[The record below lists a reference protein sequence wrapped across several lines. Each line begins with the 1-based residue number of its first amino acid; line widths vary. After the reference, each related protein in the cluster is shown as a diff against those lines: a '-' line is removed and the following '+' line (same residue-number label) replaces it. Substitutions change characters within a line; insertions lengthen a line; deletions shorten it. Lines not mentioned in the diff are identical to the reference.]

1 MSGARRE
8 GGTGMPRTSEPAIN
22 AVLGEVLRRKH
33 PLWRNEIHTERT
45 GVLPRAAPRPDIVVE
60 HPGGLPVVV
69 ETQIE
74 PAAEVE
80 TNALARIGKPLQVAP
95 GTAEEVVAVRLPLD
109 LASARGDLE
118 SRILATEFQYCV
130 HTESKDGSIRW
141 PSSGWLAGSVSDLA
155 DCIERIS
162 ASESLLLRATLILER
177 AVEQAADL
185 YSQGLGAA
193 SGVDAVAILLHQE
206 SGKQT
211 DRMSMAILAN
221 AVIVHNAIAGS
232 HELPKIRDLR
242 GTIELVAPD
251 KVDRLWR
258 HILDNINY
266 WPIFYI
272 ARKIL
277 SEINEGLAG
286 PILTALSDAADEL
299 SVIGVTSL
307 HDMSG
312 RMFQRL
318 IADRKFLA
326 TFYTLPVSA
335 ALLADLA
342 IADLDVDWGN
352 RDSIMRLRVA
362 DLACGTG
369 TLLSAAY
376 QSILARHRR
385 TGGDDQQLHRPMME
399 RSLIAADIM
408 PAATHLAA
416 SMLSSAHPG
425 TTFGDTR
432 VYTMPYGQRKEP
444 GRSGVSIGA
453 LDLLGGGQTGHLFGT
468 GAKAVRGAG
477 EAVEEAPGFNEFTVP
492 EKSIDLVIMNPPFTR
507 PTNHESAAVPIPSF
521 AGFEKSE
528 DEQKAMSRALKS
540 VRSRMADPAGH
551 GNAGLASSFVDLGHG
566 KVKRGGTI
574 AFVLP
579 AAAVTGESWS
589 GTRSLLRSCY
599 TDIRIVTLALSGST
613 ARAFSADTGMAEA
626 LLVAKRTSEG
636 EQGDG
641 KVLFANLHRRPSNL
655 LESSEVAK
663 SIRSA
668 STTMSGKLRVGDN
681 LVVGNFVR
689 ATLDQG
695 GCAGLREEQVA
706 NSMLSLQE
714 GVLNLPRMHPRGI
727 SVTVLGKLGD
737 RGLVHRDINGD
748 EGRGAFDILPLVG
761 RSADV
766 ATYPA
771 LWSHSADRERS
782 LFVQPDCEG
791 RVRADKDA
799 DAVTAWNRTASRLHF
814 SLDFQLNSQS
824 LAACLTAGPTI
835 GGTAWPNFLVTD
847 PQWERPLAVA
857 ANTTLGLMAF
867 WWIGSRQQQGR
878 ARLTISR
885 LPNLS
890 VLDVRSL
897 SASQL
902 GRAEAIAEDL
912 RERKFLPANEAY
924 RDETRIAL
932 DRAVLCGLFGLPAE
946 ILEPLAVLRR
956 QWCAEPTVHGG
967 KGTRIDSE

>member
-1 MSGARRE
+1 
-8 GGTGMPRTSEPAIN
+8 MPRTSEPAIN

-33 PLWRNEIHTERT
+33 PLWRNRIHTERT
-45 GVLPRAAPRPDIVVE
+45 GVMQQAALRPDIVVE
-60 HPGGLPVVV
+60 HPGGLPVIV
-69 ETQIE
+69 ETEIE
-74 PAAEVE
+74 PAANVE
-80 TNALARIGKPLQVAP
+80 TDALARIGKPLQVAP
-95 GTAEEVVAVRLPLD
+95 GAAEQVVAVRLPRD
-109 LASARGDLE
+109 LASTGGELE
-118 SRILATEFQYCV
+118 SRILAADYRYCV
-130 HTESKDGSIRW
+130 HSQAEDGTIRW

-155 DCIERIS
+155 NCIERIS
-162 ASESLLLRATLILER
+162 VSESLLLRGTLILEL
-177 AVEQAADL
+177 AVEQTANL
-185 YSQGLGAA
+185 YSQHLESARR
-193 SGVDAVAILLHQE
+193 VDPVAKLLHQE

-211 DRMSMAILAN
+211 ARMSMAILAN
-221 AVIVHNAIAGS
+221 AVIFHNVIAAS
-232 HELPKIRDLR
+232 HRLAKIRDLR
-242 GTIELVAPD
+242 GTVQLVAPG

-258 HILDNINY
+258 HILNDINY
-266 WPIFYI
+266 WPIFDI

-277 SEINEGLAG
+277 SRIDEGLAG
-286 PILTALSDAADEL
+286 RILTALSDAADEL
-299 SVIGVTSL
+299 SGIGVTSL

-312 RMFQRL
+312 RMFQQL

-342 IADLDVDWGN
+342 IPDLDVDWGN
-352 RDSIMRLRVA
+352 RRSIELLRIA

-369 TLLSAAY
+369 ILLSAAY

-385 TGGDDQQLHRPMME
+385 TGGDDRRLHRPMME

-425 TTFGDTR
+425 TTFGHTR
-432 VYTMPYGQRKEP
+432 VYTMPYGQRKGR

-453 LDLLGGGQTGHLFGT
+453 LDLLGRGQTGHLFGT
-468 GAKAVRGAG
+468 GAKAVRGKG
-477 EAVEEAPGFNEFTVP
+477 EAAEEAPGRNEFTVP
-492 EKSIDLVIMNPPFTR
+492 EKSIDLMIMNPPFTR
-507 PTNHESAAVPIPSF
+507 PTNHESAIVPIPSF

-540 VRSRMADPAGH
+540 LRGRMSEPAGH
-551 GNAGLASSFVDLGHG
+551 GNAGLASSFVDLGHC
-566 KVKRGGTI
+566 KVKHGGTI

-636 EQGDG
+636 ERGDG
-641 KVLFANLHRRPSNL
+641 RALFANLHRRPSNL

-668 STTMSGKLRVGDN
+668 GATRSGKLRVGDN

-714 GVLNLPRMHPRGI
+714 GMLNLPRMHPQGI
-727 SVTVLGKLGD
+727 SVTVLGELGD

-748 EGRGAFDILPLVG
+748 EGRGAFDILPLDG

-766 ATYPA
+766 AAYPA
-771 LWSHSADRERS
+771 LWSHSADRERG
-782 LFVQPDCEG
+782 LFVQADSEG
-791 RVRADKDA
+791 RVRGDKED
-799 DAVTAWNRTASRLHF
+799 DAVIAWNRTASRLHF
-814 SLDFQLNSQS
+814 SLDFRLNSQS

-835 GGTAWPNFLVTD
+835 GGRAWPNYLVTN
-847 PQWERPLAVA
+847 PQWERPLTLA

-878 ARLTISR
+878 ATLTISR
-885 LPNLS
+885 LPNLP

-897 SASQL
+897 SESQV
-902 GRAEAIAEDL
+902 GEAEALADDF

>member
-1 MSGARRE
+1 
-8 GGTGMPRTSEPAIN
+8 MPRTSEPAIN

-33 PLWRNEIHTERT
+33 PLWRDKVHAERT
-45 GVLPRAAPRPDIVVE
+45 GMFQQAALRPDIVVE

-69 ETQIE
+69 ETEIE

-80 TNALARIGKPLQVAP
+80 ADALARIGKPLQVVR
-95 GTAEEVVAVRLPLD
+95 GTAEQAVAVRLPRD
-109 LASARGDLE
+109 LASTAGDLE
-118 SRILATEFQYCV
+118 SRILAAEFQYCA
-130 HTESKDGSIRW
+130 HTQSKGGSIRW
-141 PSSGWLAGSVSDLA
+141 PSTGWLAGSVSDLA

-162 ASESLLLRATLILER
+162 VSESLLLRGTVILGQ
-177 AVEQAADL
+177 AVEHTARL
-185 YSQGLGAA
+185 YAHRLPTV
-193 SGVDAVAILLHQE
+193 SGVDPVAQLLHQE
-206 SGKQT
+206 AGEQT
-211 DRMSMAILAN
+211 DRMAMAIVAN
-221 AVIVHNAIAGS
+221 AVIFHNVIAGA
-232 HELPKIRDLR
+232 HQLPKIRDLR
-242 GTIELVAPD
+242 GVVDLVVPGRL
-251 KVDRLWR
+251 DRLWIR
-258 HILDNINY
+258 ILNDINY
-266 WPIFYI
+266 WPIFDI
-272 ARKIL
+272 ARRIL
-277 SEINEGLAG
+277 SKIDDDVACR
-286 PILTALSDAADEL
+286 ILTALSETADEL
-299 SVIGVTSL
+299 SGIGVTSL

-312 RMFQRL
+312 RMFQQL

-326 TFYTLPVSA
+326 TFYTLPASA

-342 IADLDVDWGN
+342 VPDLDVDWSD
-352 RDSIMRLRVA
+352 RRSIERLRIA

-369 TLLSAAY
+369 ILLSAAY
-376 QSILARHRR
+376 QSILTRHRR
-385 TGGDDQQLHRPMME
+385 TGGDDQKLHRPMME

-425 TTFGDTR
+425 TTFGRTC
-432 VYTMPYGQRKEP
+432 VYTMPYGKRKGR

-453 LDLLGGGQTGHLFGT
+453 LDLLGRGQTGHLFGT
-468 GAKAVRGAG
+468 GARAVRGRG
-477 EAVEEAPGFNEFTVP
+477 KAVEEAPGRNEFTVP

-507 PTNHESAAVPIPSF
+507 PTNHESTIVPIPSF

-528 DEQKAMSRALKS
+528 DEQKAMSGALKGL
-540 VRSRMADPAGH
+540 RSRMEEPAGH

-566 KVKRGGTI
+566 KVKPGGTV

-589 GTRSLLRSCY
+589 RTRSLLRSCY
-599 TDIRIVTLALSGST
+599 KDIRIVTLALTGST

-626 LLVAKRTSEG
+626 LLVAKRTSDG

-641 KVLFANLHRRPSNL
+641 KVLFANLHRRPANL

-663 SIRSA
+663 SIRA
-668 STTMSGKLRVGDN
+668 AGVAKSGKLRVGDD

-706 NSMLSLQE
+706 GSMLSLQE
-714 GVLNLPRMHPRGI
+714 GMLNLPRMRPRKI
-727 SVTVLGKLGD
+727 SVTVLGSLGN

-748 EGRGAFDILPLVG
+748 EGRGAFDILPLDR

-766 ATYPA
+766 AAYPA
-771 LWSHSADRERS
+771 LWSHSADRERC
-782 LFVQPDCEG
+782 LIVQADCEG
-791 RVRADKDA
+791 RVREDKEDA
-799 DAVTAWNRTASRLHF
+799 AITTWNRTASRLHF
-814 SLDFQLNSQS
+814 SLDFRLNSQS
-824 LAACLTAGPTI
+824 LAACLTKEPTI
-835 GGTAWPNFLVTD
+835 GGTAWPNFLATD
-847 PQWERPLAVA
+847 SRWEMPLALA

-885 LPNLS
+885 LPDLPI
-890 VLDVRSL
+890 LDVRSL
-897 SASQL
+897 DATQF
-902 GRAEAIAEDL
+902 GQAEAIAEDF
-912 RERKFLPANEAY
+912 REREFLPANEAY

-932 DRAVLCGLFGLPAE
+932 DQAVLCSLFGLPAE